1 MTSGNRIAIVGAG
14 IAGLAC
20 AKVLIQKGFPVEIFD
35 RAPDVGGVWSA
46 TRRYPGLRTQN
57 SKNTYHFSDFPMPS
71 DYPKVLDGAQMQ
83 AYLEAYADHFGLRE
97 HLRLNTEVVAADP
110 VDSGWLLEV
119 KDQNGIHR
127 SSCDHL
133 VIANGVFSEPA
144 VPDFRGIELFRAAG
158 GQLGH
163 VSEFLDVEAVR
174 GKSVVVVGY
183 GKSACDIAEAVS
195 DVAGSTTV
203 VARRLLWKMPRKMAR
218 VLDYERMMLTRL
230 GEAHFHH
237 LEPGRMDRFL
247 DGPGVS
253 FRISNLDLIQE
264 LATKHMN
271 LRELGLLPEGRFE
284 EIAESTVS
292 LATENFYEQVAN
304 GRIVVQRDTTITE
317 MRGGGGEVPAVQ
329 LSNGH
334 LVPADIVVC
343 ATGFQQRVPFLTP
356 YVQRRLTD
364 EHGNFRLYRQ
374 ILPLDVPNLTFAGY
388 NSSVISTLNA
398 EVGAHWTAA
407 LLAGRLNLPDREV
420 VNEQIDARLR
430 WMEERTRGHHAHGT
444 AITPFSIRN
453 VDEMLADLKFR
464 LPLRTRAA
472 QWFRT
477 IRPES
482 YRGLNTR
489 HESASEGPPPA
500 YSVVEHADIAAQDPG
515 RAHDPNFSG
524 PGGHDLSV
532 GVPGAQNVNA
542 AVPGAQNVNA
552 AVPGAHNANAGV
564 PRAHD
569 PNAGAPRP
577 HGLSAGGP
585 GAHNPNAGARGPYD
599 PNAGMPGAHNLSTG
613 VPTDLLHGSQGK

>member
-71 DYPKVLDGAQMQ
+71 DYPKVLDGEQMQ
-83 AYLEAYADHFGLRE
+83 AYLAAYADHFGLRP
-97 HLRLNTEVVAADP
+97 HLRLSTEVVAADP
-110 VDSGWLLEV
+110 VDSGWLLEIR
-119 KDQNGIHR
+119 DQAGIHR
-127 SSCDHL
+127 TSCDHL

-144 VPDFRGIELFRAAG
+144 IPDFRGIELFRAAG
-158 GQLGH
+158 GQMGH

-218 VLDYERMMLTRL
+218 VLDYERLMLTRF

-237 LEPGRMDRFL
+237 LEPGRMDRYL

-253 FRISNLDLIQE
+253 FRVANLDLIQE

-317 MRGGGGEVPAVQ
+317 MRGGGGEAPAVQ
-329 LSNGH
+329 LANGH
-334 LVPADIVVC
+334 QIPADIVVC

-364 EHGNFRLYRQ
+364 EHGNFRLHRQ

-407 LLAGRLNLPDREV
+407 LLTNQLDLPPRDALS
-420 VNEQIDARLR
+420 EQIDARLR

-477 IRPES
+477 VRPES
-482 YRGLNTR
+482 YRGLTTR
-489 HESASEGPPPA
+489 HESAPPA
-500 YSVVEHADIAAQDPG
+500 YPVEHAEVAAPG
-515 RAHDPNFSG
+515 PSLGAPRTPDLGVPKS
-524 PGGHDLSV
+524 HDLST
-532 GVPGAQNVNA
+532 GLPGEN
-542 AVPGAQNVNA
+542 
-552 AVPGAHNANAGV
+552 
-564 PRAHD
+564 D
-569 PNAGAPRP
+569 
-577 HGLSAGGP
+577 LSAGSHDVPRTHG
-585 GAHNPNAGARGPYD
+585 
-599 PNAGMPGAHNLSTG
+599 LSTG

>member
-71 DYPKVLDGAQMQ
+71 DFPRVLDGEQMQ
-83 AYLEAYADHFGLRE
+83 AYLAAYAERFGLLA

-119 KDQNGIHR
+119 KDETGIHR

-133 VIANGVFSEPA
+133 IIANGVFSEPA
-144 VPDFRGIELFRAAG
+144 VPDYRGIELFRAAG

-163 VSEFLDVEAVR
+163 ASEFVELEAVR

-195 DVAGSTTV
+195 DVAASTTV

-218 VLDYERMMLTRL
+218 VFDYEQLMLTRF
-230 GEAHFHH
+230 GEAHFPHRQ
-237 LEPGRMDRFL
+237 PGRMDRYL
-247 DGPGVS
+247 SGPGRS
-253 FRISNLDLIQE
+253 FRVSNFDLIQE
-264 LATKHMN
+264 LATKHMR
-271 LRELGLLPEGRFE
+271 LRELDLLPEGRFE
-284 EIAESTVS
+284 TIAESTVG
-292 LATENFYEQVAN
+292 LTTENFYEQVAN

-317 MRGGGGEVPAVQ
+317 MHGGREAPAVQ
-329 LSNGH
+329 LSNGQ
-334 LVPADIVVC
+334 LIPADVVVC

-356 YVQRRLTD
+356 YIQRRLTD
-364 EHGNFRLYRQ
+364 EHGNFRLHRQ

-398 EVGAHWTAA
+398 EVNAHWIAA
-407 LLAGRLNLPDREV
+407 LLAGQLDNLPTPEV
-420 VNEQIDARLR
+420 ANEQIDARLR
-430 WMEERTRGHHAHGT
+430 WMDERTSGHHAHGT

-453 VDEMLADLKFR
+453 IDEMLSDLKFR
-464 LPLRTRAA
+464 LPLRTRLA

-477 IRPES
+477 VKPES
-482 YRGLNTR
+482 YRGLNDRRRQGTPVPNAPVFE
-489 HESASEGPPPA
+489 HPA
-500 YSVVEHADIAAQDPG
+500 P
-515 RAHDPNFSG
+515 HDRYPAET
-524 PGGHDLSV
+524 PGG
-532 GVPGAQNVNA
+532 
-542 AVPGAQNVNA
+542 
-552 AVPGAHNANAGV
+552 
-564 PRAHD
+564 PR
-569 PNAGAPRP
+569 
-577 HGLSAGGP
+577 
-585 GAHNPNAGARGPYD
+585 
-599 PNAGMPGAHNLSTG
+599 
-613 VPTDLLHGSQGK
+613 